1 MLNGGK
7 ENQVHAHGNQTHTQT
22 YTHTC
27 MLRLTKTKSTH
38 LLLLCFNDLL
48 AAARPLADTIFIFKI
63 YQYHLTV
70 YEDQ

>member
-1 MLNGGK
+1 MHMEIK
-7 ENQVHAHGNQTHTQT
+7 HTHKH
-22 YTHTC
+22 THTC

-63 YQYHLTV
+63 YQYHLTI